1 MPEHLILAL
10 IGGLGFGYICYR
22 MGATGER
29 VAVMLFALWA
39 LNPLMQDIYRA
50 LEGKDVLD
58 EFILVTS
65 IRLVQAITAI
75 IVVEVLNRRE
85 NHGQMG

>member
-10 IGGLGFGYICYR
+10 FGGIGFGYIAYR

-39 LNPLMQDIYRA
+39 LNPLAQDIYRA
-50 LEGKDVLD
+50 LDGETVQD
-58 EFILVTS
+58 EFLLVTG
-65 IRLVQAITAI
+65 IRLVFAIAAI

-85 NHGQMG
+85 MAS